1 MRLLQ
6 AGGTLGP
13 DALYVNR
20 LADER
25 LFEKLQAGFFCHV
38 LAPRQVGKSSLGDRV
53 AKRLNQ
59 SGTSCVFVDLTNI
72 GASATAEQWFL
83 SLATEIAAELNLEN
97 PRHYWQSKKDIGV
110 IHRWSNY
117 LYEKVLPSVST
128 KLIIMLDEIDV
139 TLNLEFR
146 GDLFGQIRSIYNARA
161 RNTLAEK
168 LSFCLFGT
176 ATPLDLTDE
185 EKRTPFN
192 ISHAIVL
199 DDFSREQVDAFKS
212 ALDQI
217 LPGDSSAWLSAI
229 WEQTHGHPL
238 MTQRICL
245 ELIDVLPRLPR
256 TIDSECIARVVLSA
270 SRPEIFD
277 CISEVDRRLPAGHTS
292 TRQQLALYRRIL
304 NGEEIESIPNDPTQL
319 RLRMTGL
326 VADRVGNN
334 NLSYLRVR
342 NQIFKRKYHI
352 DWVDARDERP
362 PYVDDMAS
370 WAKTHS
376 KDYLQSGTA
385 LENMKQWAQLRGYL
399 SPEEQEYLS
408 ESVEHSRREAEAA
421 KRTARNFKFLVS
433 AVILGPVIVLAIVFA
448 STDRIQ
454 TKRDLSKSTQDL
466 SECNASKSSCL
477 GSKEITEAMLNR
489 CKDAP
494 NKIIT
499 LKQDLDNSRSR
510 FADLS
515 DKLHKLQKANY
526 DKLIS
531 SKEVTRSDLKLCT
544 ERQKLLSQ
552 AYLELYHNPVP
563 HTMSLNPIMT
573 KEINFE
579 IEQILRDA
587 LSACYDLQSNRQRKA
602 FLTKLKISLDLY
614 ADGHVVFKLDI
625 APKEN
630 RVGCASQQLQL
641 PQFMTQL
648 QTLAKKYSIHK
659 DQPLLINIPDSF
671 GGAAAKKK
679 KSVTRRTDRRG

>member
-72 GASATAEQWFL
+72 GAGATAEQWFL

-256 TIDSECIARVVLSA
+256 TIDSEDIARVVLSA

-304 NGEEIESIPNDPTQL
+304 KGEEIESIPNDPTQL

-421 KRTARNFKFLVS
+421 KRTARNFKFSVS
-433 AVILGPVIVLAIVFA
+433 AAILGPVIVLAIVFA
-448 STDRIQ
+448 GTDRIQ
-454 TKRDLSKSTQDL
+454 TKQALSKCNELTSSCEASKKITEDNL
-466 SECNASKSSCL
+466 KLCNA
-477 GSKEITEAMLNR
+477 EPPI
-489 CKDAP
+489 
-494 NKIIT
+494 NKIT
-499 LKQDLDNSRSR
+499 CKQDLNMSQLRNAELR
-510 FADLS
+510 EE
-515 DKLHKLQKANY
+515 LHTARKANY
-526 DKLIS
+526 NNLAS
-531 SKEVTRSDLKLCT
+531 AKEVTKSDLKLCT

-552 AYLELYHNPVP
+552 AYVELYHKTF
-563 HTMSLNPIMT
+563 HDTRSSNPIIT

-579 IEQILRDA
+579 IKQILRSA
-587 LSACYDLQSNRQRKA
+587 LSVCYDFTDEKQRKD
-602 FLTKLKISLDLY
+602 FFTKLKITLDLY

>member
-1 MRLLQ
+1 MRRLQ

-217 LPGDSSAWLSAI
+217 LPGDSGAWLSAI

-256 TIDSECIARVVLSA
+256 TIDSEDIASGLFRSSDNRHA
-270 SRPEIFD
+270 
-277 CISEVDRRLPAGHTS
+277 
-292 TRQQLALYRRIL
+292 
-304 NGEEIESIPNDPTQL
+304 L
-319 RLRMTGL
+319 RL
-326 VADRVGNN
+326 
-334 NLSYLRVR
+334 
-342 NQIFKRKYHI
+342 
-352 DWVDARDERP
+352 
-362 PYVDDMAS
+362 
-370 WAKTHS
+370 
-376 KDYLQSGTA
+376 
-385 LENMKQWAQLRGYL
+385 
-399 SPEEQEYLS
+399 
-408 ESVEHSRREAEAA
+408 
-421 KRTARNFKFLVS
+421 
-433 AVILGPVIVLAIVFA
+433 
-448 STDRIQ
+448 
-454 TKRDLSKSTQDL
+454 
-466 SECNASKSSCL
+466 
-477 GSKEITEAMLNR
+477 
-489 CKDAP
+489 
-494 NKIIT
+494 
-499 LKQDLDNSRSR
+499 
-510 FADLS
+510 
-515 DKLHKLQKANY
+515 
-526 DKLIS
+526 
-531 SKEVTRSDLKLCT
+531 
-544 ERQKLLSQ
+544 
-552 AYLELYHNPVP
+552 
-563 HTMSLNPIMT
+563 
-573 KEINFE
+573 
-579 IEQILRDA
+579 
-587 LSACYDLQSNRQRKA
+587 
-602 FLTKLKISLDLY
+602 
-614 ADGHVVFKLDI
+614 
-625 APKEN
+625 
-630 RVGCASQQLQL
+630 
-641 PQFMTQL
+641 
-648 QTLAKKYSIHK
+648 
-659 DQPLLINIPDSF
+659 
-671 GGAAAKKK
+671 
-679 KSVTRRTDRRG
+679 